1 MLTKPEFASF
11 RLEAEKALQQLSEKY
26 NVNITAG
33 KIRYDDNSFNL
44 DLKMTKKEVNG
55 ELFEKVEFEK
65 YCFMYGFKPEDY
77 LKKFISNCKTYTI
90 IGFKPRNTKM
100 PVIAVSQDNKRY
112 KFNEETVKRLL
123 M

>member
-11 RLEAEKALQQLSEKY
+11 RLETEKALQQLSEKY
-26 NVNITAG
+26 NINITAG

-55 ELFEKVEFEK
+55 ESFEKVEFEK
-65 YCFMYGFKPEDY
+65 YCFLYGFKPEDY

-90 IGFKPRNTKM
+90 VGLSR
-100 PVIAVSQDNKRY
+100 
-112 KFNEETVKRLL
+112 ETLRCQLL
-123 M
+123 QFLRMERGINLMKKLLRGC